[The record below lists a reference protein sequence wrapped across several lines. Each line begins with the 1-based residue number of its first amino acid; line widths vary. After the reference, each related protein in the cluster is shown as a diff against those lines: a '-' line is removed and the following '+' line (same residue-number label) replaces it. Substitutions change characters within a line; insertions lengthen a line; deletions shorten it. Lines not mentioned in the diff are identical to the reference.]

1 MVVRTVQMEDYERD
15 EEEDEH
21 FGIDHL
27 KAEDAKRDSAGQ
39 QSATDGVSAAKADGH
54 DQHIDPDNNDEID

>member
-1 MVVRTVQMEDYERD
+1 MEDYERD

-27 KAEDAKRDSAGQ
+27 KAEDAKESSAGQ
-39 QSATDGVSAAKADGH
+39 QRATDGVPAEKADEH
-54 DQHIDPDNNDEID
+54 VQHIEPNNDDEID